1 MAKLLGDGVN
11 LLGLGAFRGGRLN
24 PTWGAAIGVGVSGA
38 TMLGARHVAGSRHPE
53 LIGLGAGLAASTLMF
68 TMKSTRAAA
77 IAAAIGTLGTAG
89 IAWLGKM
96 MFGEATVPAKVIP
109 PEVKGL
115 GFPQAR
121 ALNGL
126 GIPTLQALNG
136 LGYPAVASVPHAQG
150 AIPGVAGSHL
160 AGPGGGGPPVSLL
173 GAPSAAQIHLLGI
186 RGLETHGVSAQY
198 GATLLGS
205 GR

>member
-1 MAKLLGDGVN
+1 MAKLLDSGVN
-11 LLGLGAFRGGRLN
+11 LSGLGQFRGGGMSPTYGLLIGGGVTATTLVVARHIGGARHAEWIALGLGAA
-24 PTWGAAIGVGVSGA
+24 TTAAMAAMPSTRRASIASGIA
-38 TMLGARHVAGSRHPE
+38 TLLA
-53 LIGLGAGLAASTLMF
+53 AGLPL
-68 TMKSTRAAA
+68 
-77 IAAAIGTLGTAG
+77 
-89 IAWLGKM
+89 LGKAL
-96 MFGEATVPAKVIP
+96 GEATVPAAVVP

-126 GIPTLQALNG
+126 GIPRATALNG
-136 LGYPAVASVPHAQG
+136 LGIPTMQPVPPAQG

-173 GAPSAAQIHLLGI
+173 GQPSAAQIHLLGV
-186 RGLETHGVSAQY
+186 GGPPTHSLSSAY
-198 GATLLGS
+198 GATLLGA